1 MQPRLAILPEIM
13 PSRYLII
20 DDDPMVRSILAVQIQ
35 KISPHYQLLASSA
48 NGEEG
53 IEAIVQHQPDLVF
66 LDVEL
71 DDMTGFELLQ
81 AVHRRKTDDFQ
92 TIFISSYTYYAIKA
106 LRIGAM
112 DYLLKPFDPKEIQ
125 QAIKRFEQILTTERP
140 KQISGISNQKLEELK
155 PSERILSLQLREG
168 ESLISVES
176 ILFLEGERNY
186 TSIHYIDGTKKLTS
200 KTLGDTQ
207 MMLDSNQFF
216 RTHKS
221 YIVNRQ
227 HIKGRPQR
235 NVIMMRNYQR
245 IPISRRRV
253 SEFEEWWGD

>member
-1 MQPRLAILPEIM
+1 
-13 PSRYLII
+13 
-20 DDDPMVRSILAVQIQ
+20 
-35 KISPHYQLLASSA
+35 
-48 NGEEG
+48 
-53 IEAIVQHQPDLVF
+53 
-66 LDVEL
+66 
-71 DDMTGFELLQ
+71 
-81 AVHRRKTDDFQ
+81 HRRKTDDFQ

-221 YIVNRQ
+221 YIVNRK

>member
-1 MQPRLAILPEIM
+1 MRPRLAILPEIM

-20 DDDPMVRSILAVQIQ
+20 DDDPMIRDILAVQIE
-35 KISPHYQLLASSA
+35 KIAPHYQLLASSV
-48 NGEEG
+48 NGEKG
-53 IEAIVQHQPDLVF
+53 IKAIEAHKPNLVF

-81 AVHRRKTDDFQ
+81 SVHRRGSYDFH

-125 QAIKRFEQILTTERP
+125 QAIKRFEQILASENNKRL
-140 KQISGISNQKLEELK
+140 SGISEQALVNLH
-155 PSERILSLQLREG
+155 PAERILSLQLRDG
-168 ESLISVES
+168 ETLISVES

-186 TSIHYIDGTKKLTS
+186 TSIHYTDGSKKLTS

-207 MMLDSNQFF
+207 MMLDPDQFF

-235 NVIMMRNYQR
+235 NVILMLNYQR
-245 IPISRRRV
+245 IPISRRRIAQ
-253 SEFEEWWGD
+253 FEDWWGD